1 MRIVSLFTLIFCMLA
16 GAGHA
21 AAQEVRRQVQVADL
35 QLRAT
40 ATMDTLAQDLTA
52 LDGSNA
58 EIVDAAERL
67 AAMYAELSA
76 GIAELASIADRLVA
90 ESAEHGA
97 DLRLEQLS
105 TAVGGLLQEMQDM
118 HPQFLALQNQMQM
131 EARQYNTVSNALK
144 VRHDAAMSAIRN
156 MK

>member
-1 MRIVSLFTLIFCMLA
+1 MRNVSLFTLIFCMLA
-16 GAGHA
+16 GADHA
-21 AAQEVRRQVQVADL
+21 TAQEVRRQVQVADL

-40 ATMDTLAQDLTA
+40 ATMDSVSQDLAA

-58 EIVDAAERL
+58 EIVETAERL

-76 GIAELASIADRLVA
+76 GITELAGIADRLVA
-90 ESAEHGA
+90 ESAERGA
-97 DLRLEQLS
+97 DLRLEQLG

-131 EARQYNTVSNALK
+131 EARQYNAVSNALK